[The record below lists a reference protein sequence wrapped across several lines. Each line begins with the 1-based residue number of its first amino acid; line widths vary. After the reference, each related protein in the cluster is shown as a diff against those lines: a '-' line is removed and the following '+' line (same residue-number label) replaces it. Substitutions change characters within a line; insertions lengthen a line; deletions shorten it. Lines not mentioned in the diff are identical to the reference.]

1 MPRFDVDRLTPDSD
15 NEGQWRIRHLR
26 RNPSGHKGRSL
37 TMPLSAQIIRR
48 SLTFFLLAAACGCTQ
63 SSPPQAAKSRPAAA
77 TSAEQSESVDRSAVV
92 DSEVRPATAEA
103 KIESVAERAAKPEQP
118 VEADAAD
125 STGAEPAKLTDV
137 KAIVPYGEMTD
148 ADLKMPLV
156 SMTHAHTEAC
166 RVKVGDQFPEVELK
180 DLADQ
185 AQPLAK
191 LRGQK
196 MTVVVFWNGK
206 KANAREELADL
217 EPAILARFGASGV
230 GIVGVNTGDDPQL
243 AGELAKQAGASFP
256 VMSDPQE
263 TLLAQVAPG
272 KVPSTYLLDA
282 TGKVL
287 WFDIEYSR
295 TTRRELVEAIR
306 YTLVHQ

>member
-1 MPRFDVDRLTPDSD
+1 
-15 NEGQWRIRHLR
+15 
-26 RNPSGHKGRSL
+26 
-37 TMPLSAQIIRR
+37 MPLSAQTIRR
-48 SLTFFLLAAACGCTQ
+48 SLTFFILAAACGCTQ
-63 SSPPQAAKSRPAAA
+63 SGPPQAAKNPSAA
-77 TSAEQSESVDRSAVV
+77 TEEAEHSVAEDKAVAIDR
-92 DSEVRPATAEA
+92 EVRPATAEA
-103 KIESVAERAAKPEQP
+103 KIESVGEPAAKPDQP
-118 VEADAAD
+118 AEAGTAD
-125 STGAEPAKLTDV
+125 SPSVEPAKLTDV
-137 KAIVPYGEMTD
+137 KAIVPFGEMTD
-148 ADLKMPLV
+148 AELKMPLV
-156 SMTHAHTEAC
+156 SMTHAHAEAC

-191 LRGQK
+191 MRGQK

-206 KANAREELADL
+206 KANAREELTDL
-217 EPAILARFGASGV
+217 EPAILARFGAGGV

-243 AGELAKQAGASFP
+243 ASELVKQAGASFP
-256 VMSDPQE
+256 VMSDPQG

-295 TTRRELVEAIR
+295 STRRELVEAIR

>member
-1 MPRFDVDRLTPDSD
+1 
-15 NEGQWRIRHLR
+15 
-26 RNPSGHKGRSL
+26 
-37 TMPLSAQIIRR
+37 MPLSVQIIRR
-48 SLTFFLLAAACGCTQ
+48 SLTLCLLAAACGCTQ
-63 SSPPQAAKSRPAAA
+63 SGPPQAAKPQPAA
-77 TSAEQSESVDRSAVV
+77 TESVEKSLAEDRPRAI
-92 DSEVRPATAEA
+92 DPEVRPATAEA
-103 KIESVAERAAKPEQP
+103 KIESVAEPAAKPEQP
-118 VEADAAD
+118 AEEGSPD
-125 STGAEPAKLTDV
+125 SPSPEPAKLTDV
-137 KAIVPYGEMTD
+137 KAIVPYGEVAD

-156 SMTHAHTEAC
+156 SMTHAHAEAC

-180 DLADQ
+180 DLSDQ

-217 EPAILARFGASGV
+217 EPYILARFGPSGV

-256 VMSDPQE
+256 VMSDPQG
-263 TLLAQVAPG
+263 TLLAQVAVG
-272 KVPSTYLLDA
+272 KVPATYLLDG

-287 WFDIEYSR
+287 WFDIEYSLS
-295 TTRRELVEAIR
+295 TRRELVEAIR
-306 YTLVHQ
+306 YTLAHQ